1 MDSIEF
7 YIVAHACGKVR
18 IKESEGSIEERI
30 VLLKRMRDGHAWET
44 IKANFHMAC
53 KETVGR
59 RKEAEEERGAD
70 LLQPFDEEI
79 LAEVKNRR
87 GQTLTMIR
95 PLMTP
100 TLWGI
105 RRRPRLSSLGQS

>member
-1 MDSIEF
+1 MKAEVEEGIE
-7 YIVAHACGKVR
+7 
-18 IKESEGSIEERI
+18 
-30 VLLKRMRDGHAWET
+30 LLKRMTDGQAWET

-79 LAEVKNRR
+79 LAEVKQQEGANPNDEQAIDDSNIM
-87 GQTLTMIR
+87 GD
-95 PLMTP
+95 P
-100 TLWGI
+100 TEAKVIIPGTELNIDGI
-105 RRRPRLSSLGQS
+105 NQDLLSTIQGI